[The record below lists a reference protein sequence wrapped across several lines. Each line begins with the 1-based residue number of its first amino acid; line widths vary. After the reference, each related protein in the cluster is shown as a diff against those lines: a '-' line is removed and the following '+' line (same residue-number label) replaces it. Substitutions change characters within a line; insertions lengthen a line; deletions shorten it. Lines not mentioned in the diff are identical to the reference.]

1 VRKNKTTQLISITLL
16 ALVAVLFGGACSSK
30 NESDA
35 NLPATSAPDLSNHP
49 IYSNYDFG
57 KDKSVIDI
65 GTQPIGVSPG
75 IIGEI
80 LKHDAVLRAALTKLG
95 LELRIHHFLKGADSN
110 FFLHRGDL
118 EVVTGGD
125 MPALTACANTDIV
138 VATLIKKGFS
148 SLVAREHMLMTDL
161 KGKKIGYLFG
171 SNAHF
176 ALLQSLK
183 DIGLNE
189 SDVHLVPLDVP
200 KMPGALDRGEI
211 DAFSTVEP
219 NTSLALAEYDDFVVI
234 HRSLNSAYLYFA
246 RSFVDRNPEAARLI
260 IASQIRSMGWM
271 REAKDNILEASRWT
285 IQSREYLTGKKSTIN
300 EHKYA
305 TLFKSELLDVSPVAA
320 LPAQDLE
327 PGGTLFSEFLFL
339 KDLGKVPAAS
349 EWKKVKA
356 CFDLSLIP
364 EILEKA
370 QSYQLQTYDF
380 SWKTGEIEKDG

>member
-1 VRKNKTTQLISITLL
+1 
-16 ALVAVLFGGACSSK
+16 
-30 NESDA
+30 
-35 NLPATSAPDLSNHP
+35 
-49 IYSNYDFG
+49 
-57 KDKSVIDI
+57 VIDI

-125 MPALTACANTDIV
+125 MPALTACANMDIV

-148 SLVAREHMLMTDL
+148 SLVARKDMLMTDL

-200 KMPGALDRGEI
+200 EMPGALDRGKI

-219 NTSLALAEYDDFVVI
+219 NTSLALAEYDNFVVV
-234 HRSLNSAYLYFA
+234 HRSLNAAYLYFA
-246 RSFVDRNPEAARLI
+246 GSFVDRNPQAARLI
-260 IASQIRSMGWM
+260 IASQLRSMGWM
-271 REAKDNILEASRWT
+271 REAKDNILEVSRWT

-300 EHKYA
+300 EHQY
-305 TLFKSELLDVSPVAA
+305 TTIFKSELLDVSPVAA
-320 LPAQDLE
+320 LPAYDLE
-327 PGGTLFSEFLFL
+327 PDGTLFREFQFL
-339 KDLGKVPAAS
+339 KDLGKIPTAA

-364 EILEKA
+364 AILEKA

-380 SWKTGEIEKDG
+380 SWKTGKIGKDG

>member
-1 VRKNKTTQLISITLL
+1 
-16 ALVAVLFGGACSSK
+16 
-30 NESDA
+30 
-35 NLPATSAPDLSNHP
+35 
-49 IYSNYDFG
+49 
-57 KDKSVIDI
+57 
-65 GTQPIGVSPG
+65 
-75 IIGEI
+75 
-80 LKHDAVLRAALTKLG
+80 
-95 LELRIHHFLKGADSN
+95 
-110 FFLHRGDL
+110 
-118 EVVTGGD
+118 
-125 MPALTACANTDIV
+125 
-138 VATLIKKGFS
+138 
-148 SLVAREHMLMTDL
+148 
-161 KGKKIGYLFG
+161 
-171 SNAHF
+171 
-176 ALLQSLK
+176 
-183 DIGLNE
+183 
-189 SDVHLVPLDVP
+189 
-200 KMPGALDRGEI
+200 
-211 DAFSTVEP
+211 
-219 NTSLALAEYDDFVVI
+219 VI